1 MTIKIKAPRAW
12 GTPNQ
17 TVAGVQKMYED
28 IPVRI
33 VHESDWRKLMKLVRG
48 VEICEESGDDT
59 VIWKALDALR
69 GKK

>member
-1 MTIKIKAPRAW
+1 MTIKIKAPRAYYYDVENECHMAIKG
-12 GTPNQ
+12 GTHR
-17 TVAGVQKMYED
+17 VVS
-28 IPVRI
+28 
-33 VHESDWRKLMKLVRG
+33 ESDWKRLMKLVRG

>member
-1 MTIKIKAPRAW
+1 MTIKIKAPRAYYYDGENECYMAIKG
-12 GTPNQ
+12 GTHR
-17 TVAGVQKMYED
+17 VVS
-28 IPVRI
+28 
-33 VHESDWRKLMKLVRG
+33 ESDWKRLMKLVRG